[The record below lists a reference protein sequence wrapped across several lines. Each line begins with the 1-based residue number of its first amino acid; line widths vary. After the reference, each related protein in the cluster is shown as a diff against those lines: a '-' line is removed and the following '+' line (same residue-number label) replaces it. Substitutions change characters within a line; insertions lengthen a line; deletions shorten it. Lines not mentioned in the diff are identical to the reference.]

1 MHIQIANLPIEI
13 TVSELRDSLLK
24 SIGAIENVF
33 LLNQSSQENVV
44 ALIKME
50 CSRAEINS
58 IASKLNGKLFHNK
71 LLLVYPMLFFI

>member
-13 TVSELRDSLLK
+13 TISEIKTSLLQ
-24 SIGAIENVF
+24 SFGAIENIF

-50 CSRAEINS
+50 CSRTEINS
-58 IASKLNGKLFHNK
+58 IASKLNGKFFHNK
-71 LLLVYPMLFFI
+71 LLLAYPMLFFI